1 MGPATRRADAGKLR
15 ARSFRGTPMPTI
27 DSSVWI
33 NAPLPKVF
41 AIAKD
46 NRSFPEYMKD
56 VQSVTVV
63 EAEDGRV
70 VSDWV
75 GVVPQ
80 FLLKVRWR
88 QEDLWDDASHVCK
101 FRQLSGDYNRMSGEW
116 TFAEDNGGTRFNSSL
131 EYEYRV
137 PTLGALVQK
146 VIHGIV
152 VKNMENVL
160 NAIKQRAEVGG

>member
-1 MGPATRRADAGKLR
+1 V
-15 ARSFRGTPMPTI
+15 PTV

-33 NAPLPKVF
+33 QAPLAKVY

-46 NRSFPEYMKD
+46 NSTFPEYMKD

-63 EAEDGRV
+63 EQRDSKV

-88 QEDLWDDASHVCK
+88 QEDDWDDNAYVCR
-101 FRQLSGDYNRMSGEW
+101 FRQLSGDYDRMSGEW
-116 TFAEDNGGTRFNSSL
+116 CFSEENGGTRFESKL
-131 EYEYRV
+131 DYEYRV

-152 VKNMENVL
+152 VKNMENVQK
-160 NAIKQRAEVGG
+160 AIKERAEAAQTRSDGSDKSV